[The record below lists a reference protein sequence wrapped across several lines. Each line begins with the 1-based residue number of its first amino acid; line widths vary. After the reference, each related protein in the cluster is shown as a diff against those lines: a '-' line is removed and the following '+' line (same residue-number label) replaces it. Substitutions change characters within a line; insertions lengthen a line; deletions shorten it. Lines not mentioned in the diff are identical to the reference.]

1 MHPSSYLPARTPAAG
16 IIRFKAILAW
26 ALFFSVWILFMQDA
40 HAQQDLQALNQR
52 VIQLYQAGQKDEA
65 ISLAEKTVEM
75 ARSKLGP
82 EHKTTGILLSQLGN
96 LYRDTGRFAEAETA
110 LKQVIPIFERTS
122 GPNFELAQAL
132 NNLGGVYL
140 NQEMFPE
147 AKELFKRSLAV
158 YEKLPAG
165 KQRNIWRGN
174 GINNLAVLYGTE
186 ANARAENGQK
196 EQANQAY
203 DNMISMINE
212 VIPLWSKEFGSTQPQ
227 NMSVLYQNRGEAY
240 AKKNQFD
247 RAELDL
253 REALKLKLQYLA
265 AGDPTIA
272 TSKNSLANVLVE
284 QKKYPEAEELLVSA
298 LAIRTDTLGPSHP
311 STARNLNAL
320 ALLYAASGD
329 APRAVEYSR
338 KATAAVVDHAAT
350 ETLGVRQ
357 QQGAGGLVEQRANY
371 FLLHVANLAAAA
383 ARPDASPALG
393 SEAFEAAQWAVQS
406 STAAAVQQLG
416 VRLASGGDAMAA
428 LVRES
433 QDLSAAWRQRDK
445 ALISAVSKPEKQQ
458 DRAGIAALRGQIAQL
473 DEKLKATQAR
483 LEKEFP
489 DYAAL
494 SSPRPLGAE
503 EAQKLLGPDEAMVF
517 LASGEKQ
524 SYVFALTHDAFEWHT
539 LAVGRAR
546 LAEKVANFRR
556 GLDVDEFTRSI
567 DAGKPVYFNL
577 GTANEL
583 YADLL
588 GPVDALIKDKRYLA
602 VVPSGALTALPFHLL
617 VTEKPPVALPEPKD
631 MAAYRDAAWLLKR
644 HAVTVLPSAASL
656 KALRRV
662 ASRDPGAK
670 PFVGFGDPV
679 FRDDATPSGN
689 RRGTKTVAKTRGY
702 SESWRGVGIDRG
714 RLADSLPR
722 LEDSADEIRNIAAR
736 LGASAGDIYLGKA
749 ASETSVKGAP
759 LANYRVV
766 YFATHGLVAGDV
778 KGLGEP
784 ALALTIP
791 ANPTDADDGL
801 LTASEVAQLKLN
813 ADWVVLSACNT
824 MAGETPGAEALSGL
838 ARAFFYAG
846 TRALMVSHWTVES
859 SAATR
864 LTTSAFENLSR
875 DPGIGRAEALR
886 RAMLAYMNDTS
897 ESKNA
902 YPAYWGPFSV
912 IGEGAA
918 R

>member
-1 MHPSSYLPARTPAAG
+1 
-16 IIRFKAILAW
+16 
-26 ALFFSVWILFMQDA
+26 
-40 HAQQDLQALNQR
+40 
-52 VIQLYQAGQKDEA
+52 
-65 ISLAEKTVEM
+65 
-75 ARSKLGP
+75 
-82 EHKTTGILLSQLGN
+82 
-96 LYRDTGRFAEAETA
+96 
-110 LKQVIPIFERTS
+110 VIPIFERAS

-140 NQEMFPE
+140 NQEMFSDAE
-147 AKELFKRSLAV
+147 KLFKRSLAV
-158 YEKLPAG
+158 YEKLPPG
-165 KQRNIWRGN
+165 KLRNVWRGN

-186 ANARAENGQK
+186 ANARAESGQK

-203 DNMISMINE
+203 DNMISMIDE
-212 VIPLWSKEFGSTQPQ
+212 VIPLWSKEFGPTHP
-227 NMSVLYQNRGEAY
+227 NIAVLLQNRGEAY
-240 AKKNQFD
+240 AKRNQFD
-247 RAELDL
+247 RAEPDL
-253 REALKLKLQYLA
+253 REALKLKLRLA
-265 AGDPTIA
+265 ARDPTIA

-284 QKKYPEAEELLVSA
+284 QQKYPEAEELLQSA

-311 STARNLNAL
+311 SPARNLNAL
-320 ALLYAASGD
+320 SLLYAASGD
-329 APRAVEYSR
+329 TTRAVEYSR

-357 QQGAGGLVEQRANY
+357 QQGAGGLVEQRAG
-371 FLLHVANLAAAA
+371 FFMLHVANLASAVV
-383 ARPDASPALG
+383 RPDASPALG

-406 STAAAVQQLG
+406 STAAAVQALG

-428 LVRES
+428 LVREN
-433 QDLSAAWRQRDK
+433 QDLSAAWRERDK
-445 ALISAVSKPEKQQ
+445 ALISAVSKPEKAQ
-458 DRAGIAALRGQIAQL
+458 DRAGIAALRKQIALL
-473 DEKLKATQAR
+473 DDKLKTTQAR

-489 DYAAL
+489 DYTAL
-494 SSPRPLGAE
+494 SNPRPLSAE

-517 LASGEKQ
+517 LVSGEKQ
-524 SYVFALTHDAFEWHT
+524 SYVFALTRDAFEWHA
-539 LAVGRAR
+539 LPVGRQL
-546 LAEKVANFRR
+546 LAEKVTNFRR

-567 DAGKPVYFNL
+567 DAGKPVYFDL
-577 GTANEL
+577 GAANEL

-602 VVPSGALTALPFHLL
+602 VAPSGALTALPFHLL
-617 VTEKPPVALPEPKD
+617 VTEKPPVALPDPKD
-631 MAAYRDAAWLLKR
+631 MAAYREAAWLLKR

-662 ASRDPGAK
+662 ASRDPGTK

-679 FRDDATPSGN
+679 FHDDAAPSGN
-689 RRGTKTVAKTRGY
+689 RRGTKTAGKTRGY
-702 SESWRGVGIDRG
+702 NEYWRGGGIDRG

-722 LEDSADEIRNIAAR
+722 LEDSADEIRNVAAR
-736 LGASAGDIYLGKA
+736 LGAASGDVYLGKA
-749 ASETSVKGAP
+749 ASEASVKVAT
-759 LANYRVV
+759 LSNYRVV

-846 TRALMVSHWTVES
+846 TRALMVSHWTVAS
-859 SAATR
+859 TAATR

-875 DPGIGRAEALR
+875 DPKISRAEALR
-886 RAMLAYMNDTS
+886 RAMLAYMNDAS
-897 ESKNA
+897 DAKNA

-912 IGEGAA
+912 IGEGGA

>member
-1 MHPSSYLPARTPAAG
+1 MHPSSYLPARKPATG
-16 IIRFKAILAW
+16 GLLRNTVLVW
-26 ALFFSVWILFMQDA
+26 ALLFPVWIFSMQDA
-40 HAQQDLQALNQR
+40 RAQQDLQALNQK
-52 VIQLYQAGQKDEA
+52 VIQLYQAGNKSEA
-65 ISLAEKTVEM
+65 ISLAEQTVEM
-75 ARSKLGP
+75 ARSKLGA

-96 LYRDTGRFAEAETA
+96 LYRDTGRFAEAENA
-110 LKQVIPIFERTS
+110 LKKAVAILDRGS

-140 NQEMFPE
+140 NQEMFSDAE
-147 AKELFKRSLAV
+147 KLFKRSLAV

-165 KQRNIWRGN
+165 KLRNIWRGN

-212 VIPLWSKEFGSTQPQ
+212 VIPLWSREFGPTHQ
-227 NMSVLYQNRGEAY
+227 NIAVLLQNRGEAY
-240 AKKNQFD
+240 AKRNQFD
-247 RAELDL
+247 RAEPDL
-253 REALKLKLQYLA
+253 RESLKLKLQYLA
-265 AGDPTIA
+265 ARDPTIA

-298 LAIRTDTLGPSHP
+298 LAIRTETLGPSHP

-329 APRAVEYSR
+329 VSRAVEYSR
-338 KATAAVVDHAAT
+338 KATTAVVDHAAT
-350 ETLGVRQ
+350 EALGVRQ

-371 FLLHVANLAAAA
+371 FLLHVANLAAVA

-416 VRLASGGDAMAA
+416 VRLASGGDAMAVLA
-428 LVRES
+428 RES
-433 QDLSAAWRQRDK
+433 QDLSAAWRERDK

-458 DRAGIAALRGQIAQL
+458 DRAGIAALRRQIAQL
-473 DEKLKATQAR
+473 DEKLKANQAR

-489 DYAAL
+489 DYTAL
-494 SSPRPLGAE
+494 SNPRPLGAE

-517 LASGEKQ
+517 LVSGEKQ
-524 SYVFALTHDAFEWHT
+524 SYVFALTHDAFEWHA
-539 LAVGRAR
+539 LAVGRAG
-546 LAEKVANFRR
+546 LAEKVAGFRR

-567 DAGKPVYFNL
+567 EAGKPAYFNL

-631 MAAYRDAAWLLKR
+631 MAAYREAAWLLKR

-662 ASRDPGAK
+662 ASREPGTK

-679 FRDDATPSGN
+679 FRDDNTPSGN
-689 RRGTKTVAKTRGY
+689 RRGTRTAAKTRGY
-702 SESWRGVGIDRG
+702 NEYWRGGGIDRG

-722 LEDSADEIRNIAAR
+722 LEDSADEIKNIAAR
-736 LGASAGDIYLGKA
+736 LGASSGDIYLGKA
-749 ASETSVKGAP
+749 ASEASVKGAP
-759 LANYRVV
+759 LADYRVV

-791 ANPTDADDGL
+791 KDPTDADDGL

-846 TRALMVSHWTVES
+846 TRALLVSHWTVES

-864 LTTSAFENLSR
+864 LTTSAFEILSR

-886 RAMLAYMNDTS
+886 RAMLAYMNDPS
-897 ESKNA
+897 DAKNA